1 GVFLQLTGEFEN
13 DLAIEGRPFSFGGLI
28 QAQAAGDANVLKD
41 NGLPVLTLK
50 LGNVLSDLENL
61 KQVIAS

>member
-1 GVFLQLTGEFEN
+1 
-13 DLAIEGRPFSFGGLI
+13 LAIEGRPFSFGGLI